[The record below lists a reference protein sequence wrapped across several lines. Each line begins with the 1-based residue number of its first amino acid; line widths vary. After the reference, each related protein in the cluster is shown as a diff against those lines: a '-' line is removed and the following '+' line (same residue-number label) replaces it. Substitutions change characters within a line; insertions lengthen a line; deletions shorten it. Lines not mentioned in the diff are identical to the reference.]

1 MSVYTFTYQNDIPG
15 SADVLVCFD
24 DRNGEYPYIEHVI
37 EAFEQFLLGV
47 TYQPGSIAKY
57 IDKDKLERQ
66 LMAYL
71 EARAQAAE

>member
-15 SADVLVCFD
+15 SSDVAVRFD
-24 DRNGEYPYIEHVI
+24 DQNGEYPFIEHVI

-71 EARAQAAE
+71 EARSQAAE